1 MADSLDIFTGVLLT
15 AVGLVLVYG
24 SIVYRLI
31 DLILILGVLIT
42 LFGLYKLLPAFIM
55 RILNSHGNAIN
66 NLLELD
72 SSSNSKQRLNQSTK
86 SQSRSGALNSS
97 IQNGAKEVGKLIKS
111 TDDKISKA
119 NRRTGPKSKSNESS
133 RAVLR
138 IPENSESYDDESTS
152 SDFSTDYQPS
162 ERKDIFKDNS
172 IDESKMV
179 LKTKSQNE
187 EKSKFKLPSIKRNS
201 SRSSPNGR
209 TYGYLD
215 DRSESAPV
223 NSLEGQNEG
232 DKVYFT
238 PNYEKP
244 MKVTRKPKRK
254 SHKVSNIPRRS
265 KEISEALATVGETET
280 IYDNSS
286 SDDSYTLIPKVIDD
300 EVILPISDF
309 GYDEDENETVYNLA
323 QSENT
328 SYNNVIFD
336 EASDESFSITPIHAE
351 SDYEGDF
358 EESNQVSASGD
369 YEEINQVS
377 AYGDYEEI
385 NQVSAYGD
393 YEEINQVSEYETLL
407 EESLD
412 DGSFSIS
419 PISRETVDVN
429 DLPRPTSVSSTN
441 PISKK
446 SGISN
451 LSRPHKK
458 EVPKADED
466 KSSGENKAIGS
477 IVDSVAGDS
486 GANAIPDSGANVIPD
501 SSTNAIPDFGAN
513 AIPDSSVESIID
525 SGIGSIPNSSAE
537 ESIPGLEN
545 LQDVDNI
552 GTSLDDL
559 ERDLKTVQSSLDDLG
574 EEKSDL
580 DASKPQETIKIDPN
594 NPESLPIPKL
604 LNSYVICEKG
614 ILTSQ
619 EAFEEVASHSKEE
632 ILLEAPT
639 IKDMGERFLSSI
651 AQIKTRIIIQEFD
664 LEDISYVL
672 LLSSLIKKGVEIKTM
687 PLVNSFNLIGDTS
700 HALLISN
707 SVSEDDFEYGA
718 VYTDKDSVE
727 NIKELF
733 NSSWEIAK
741 DLEIN
746 VSTADES

>member
-1 MADSLDIFTGVLLT
+1 MGISVADSLDIFTGVLLT

-55 RILNSHGNAIN
+55 RILNSHGNALN

-97 IQNGAKEVGKLIKS
+97 IQNGAKEVGKFIKS

-119 NRRTGPKSKSNESS
+119 NRRNGPKSNESS
-133 RAVLR
+133 RNVLR

-152 SDFSTDYQPS
+152 SDFSTDYKPS

-179 LKTKSQNE
+179 LKTKNQNE
-187 EKSKFKLPSIKRNS
+187 EKSKFKIPSIKRNS
-201 SRSSPNGR
+201 SRSSPNKR

-215 DRSESAPV
+215 DRSESAPAS
-223 NSLEGQNEG
+223 SLEIQNDE

-254 SHKVSNIPRRS
+254 SAKVSNVPRRS
-265 KEISEALATVGETET
+265 KEISEALATVGDTET

-336 EASDESFSITPIHAE
+336 EASDKSFSITPIHAE

-358 EESNQVSASGD
+358 EESNQVSAYDD
-369 YEEINQVS
+369 YEEINQVL
-377 AYGDYEEI
+377 
-385 NQVSAYGD
+385 
-393 YEEINQVSEYETLL
+393 EYETLL

-419 PISRETVDVN
+419 PISQEIVDVN

-458 EVPKADED
+458 EVPKADDD
-466 KSSGENKAIGS
+466 KPSGENKALES

-486 GANAIPDSGANVIPD
+486 GANDIPD
-501 SSTNAIPDFGAN
+501 SSNESIS
-513 AIPDSSVESIID
+513 DSSAESVPD
-525 SGIGSIPNSSAE
+525 LSAE
-537 ESIPGLEN
+537 ESTPGSEN

-651 AQIKTRIIIQEFD
+651 AEIKTRIIIQEFD

-746 VSTADES
+746 VSTDDGS